1 MQGEEYWSLQGRIFE
16 SAGKIIAGDEKTTFL
31 ALVIAVIL
39 GFARNH
45 HFHLRP

>member
-31 ALVIAVIL
+31 ALVIA